1 MTESEFIARQ
11 AKQPGDQVLIPTPY
25 KGLSLR
31 LGTDVINVHDVKQ
44 EVVYYGIYRDGAD
57 HLPFNCLHLY
67 QMPEQDFIEG
77 FGRALIDGA
86 IAFSRIV
93 ADTIMTPSAIR
104 PRSVELS
111 AMQTRRR
118 HGDNRQRVLSAK
130 LAGSA

>member
-1 MTESEFIARQ
+1 MESASRDSSHQHAEQ
-11 AKQPGDQVLIPTPY
+11 MLIPRPY

-44 EVVYYGIYRDGAD
+44 EVVYYGKYRYGAD

-93 ADTIMTPSAIR
+93 ADTIMTPSAKSEGAAQFYR
-104 PRSVELS
+104 AASS
-111 AMQTRRR
+111 DRRER
-118 HGDNRQRVLSAK
+118 G
-130 LAGSA
+130 

>member
-1 MTESEFIARQ
+1 MISNQHGE
-11 AKQPGDQVLIPTPY
+11 QVLIPRPY

-44 EVVYYGIYRDGAD
+44 EVVYYGKYRDGAD

-93 ADTIMTPSAIR
+93 ADTIMTPSAKSEGAAQFYR
-104 PRSVELS
+104 AASS
-111 AMQTRRR
+111 DRRER
-118 HGDNRQRVLSAK
+118 G
-130 LAGSA
+130 